1 MTGGQPISRGAAQ
14 TTAEILIRDIL
25 TNRLALGTMCYP
37 WQRPVSRLGLRR
49 RFMLKNLLG
58 TSDAKKQAMELCAAL
73 SLRAR
78 EPVFFA
84 SLGVPDTIDGRF
96 DMVVLHAWL
105 ILERLRE
112 LQMKDVSQA
121 FVNLMFVSFDESLRE
136 LGVGDI
142 GIGHRVK
149 KMADAFYGRI
159 TAYGSAVDDAAL
171 KDAIRRNIYRG
182 RDVGDAAVSAL
193 AGYVRSAQ
201 SRLAASDPATGQI

>member
-58 TSDAKKQAMELCAAL
+58 TSDAKKLATDLCAAL
-73 SLRAR
+73 GVRAR

-149 KMADAFYGRI
+149 KMADAFYGRLS
-159 TAYGSAVDDAAL
+159 AYGAAAEQGAMEN
-171 KDAIRRNIYRG
+171 AIRRNVFRTESG
-182 RDVGDAAVSAL
+182 H
-193 AGYVRSAQ
+193 
-201 SRLAASDPATGQI
+201 

>member
-25 TNRLALGTMCYP
+25 ANRLALGAMCYP

-49 RFMLKNLLG
+49 RFMLKTLLG
-58 TSDAKKQAMELCAAL
+58 MNGSKRLATDLCA
-73 SLRAR
+73 SMNLRAR

-84 SLGVPDTIDGRF
+84 ALGVPDTIDGRF

-105 ILERLRE
+105 VLERLRE
-112 LQMKDVSQA
+112 LQMKDVSQE
-121 FVNLMFVSFDESLRE
+121 FVNLLFVSFDESLRE

-149 KMADAFYGRI
+149 KMANAFYGRLS
-159 TAYGSAVDDAAL
+159 AYGAAVEQGAME
-171 KDAIRRNIYRG
+171 DAIRRNVFRTESG
-182 RDVGDAAVSAL
+182 H
-193 AGYVRSAQ
+193 
-201 SRLAASDPATGQI
+201 